1 MIRFLRYWVIALFAL
16 ANISFAR
23 AKEADKDMV
32 IAQMNSCV
40 NTLTNIINNK
50 SMSVLEHETN
60 QLLNN
65 LTMEHI
71 VGLSEIAEFREELI
85 DEIGR
90 LSINEEER
98 KLLRRINNLKAD
110 NLKWQAFNNALSNTM
125 MLTGGGNNAA
135 QLGFQALVTAARTG
149 LEYKVAK
156 NELEIE
162 ELQAM
167 WDLRKSDLEYFVKL
181 RKTAIGIVFSL
192 YQKYNLKESD
202 RLTEQSSLQFSR
214 IVSDGNAGRMIRL
227 LKDNES
233 KYKHL
238 ADYYYYLGMGYIDTK
253 NVAKAMEAFSQYE
266 QMYAKT
272 PIYRINEKLGLI
284 ALTRLAYL
292 PKRTSS
298 EVEKD
303 ISVALSNLPDNE
315 VAIVQCAA
323 IYNSVLNNPAKALS
337 VLRSGLDNE
346 NIVDKS
352 SILSAACYVLPRL
365 SPANSN
371 YNEFITAYNNLSQT
385 DLDLDFSICLA
396 RKRNL
401 VHLLGQT
408 VKFKEPSSRRY
419 YLGKYLINDEFD
431 ICLPMKYTITDS
443 DVKILVEEHTGK
455 DVVMKHFIL
464 SPKHAVSLDDINDV
478 KCFKDNPKLKYIF
491 FTEIGKNSFVVK
503 PNIDYDAV
511 INEPTYLHLQ
521 QFPDVWDKERKAI
534 VKFLKKHKANS
545 KENVY
550 VAKKDDSGEKGVI
563 NTLKSLGESFFC
575 FRKVIYSLTED
586 VVKSVVLNDNQ
597 DNTYVRLFF
606 KDKNKL
612 EICYKMNKD
621 NGALS
626 LCYYKANGRRVFPN
640 KAVLNEFKSSTA
652 TQNKNKSNS
661 SEEKSWWKFW

>member
-352 SILSAACYVLPRL
+352 GSSVKWIDKAQCKVTLS
-365 SPANSN
+365 
-371 YNEFITAYNNLSQT
+371 
-385 DLDLDFSICLA
+385 
-396 RKRNL
+396 
-401 VHLLGQT
+401 
-408 VKFKEPSSRRY
+408 
-419 YLGKYLINDEFD
+419 
-431 ICLPMKYTITDS
+431 
-443 DVKILVEEHTGK
+443 
-455 DVVMKHFIL
+455 
-464 SPKHAVSLDDINDV
+464 
-478 KCFKDNPKLKYIF
+478 
-491 FTEIGKNSFVVK
+491 
-503 PNIDYDAV
+503 
-511 INEPTYLHLQ
+511 
-521 QFPDVWDKERKAI
+521 
-534 VKFLKKHKANS
+534 
-545 KENVY
+545 
-550 VAKKDDSGEKGVI
+550 
-563 NTLKSLGESFFC
+563 
-575 FRKVIYSLTED
+575 
-586 VVKSVVLNDNQ
+586 
-597 DNTYVRLFF
+597 
-606 KDKNKL
+606 
-612 EICYKMNKD
+612 
-621 NGALS
+621 
-626 LCYYKANGRRVFPN
+626 
-640 KAVLNEFKSSTA
+640 
-652 TQNKNKSNS
+652 
-661 SEEKSWWKFW
+661 